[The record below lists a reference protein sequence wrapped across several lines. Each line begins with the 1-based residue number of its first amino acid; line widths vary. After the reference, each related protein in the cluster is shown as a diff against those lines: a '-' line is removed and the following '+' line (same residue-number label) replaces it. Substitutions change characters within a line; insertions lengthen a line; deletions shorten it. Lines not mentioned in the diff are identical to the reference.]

1 MLHHMAK
8 GIKVADVI
16 EVKDFEM
23 GRFFWIIRVDP
34 NHHVNP

>member
-1 MLHHMAK
+1 MLRRMAK

-23 GRFFWIIRVDP
+23 GRLFWIIRVDP
-34 NHHVNP
+34 KNHVNP